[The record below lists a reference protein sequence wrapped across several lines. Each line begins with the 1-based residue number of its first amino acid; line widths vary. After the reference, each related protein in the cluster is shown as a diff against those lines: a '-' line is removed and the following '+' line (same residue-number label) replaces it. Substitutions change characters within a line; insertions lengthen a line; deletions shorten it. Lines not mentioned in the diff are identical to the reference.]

1 VRGLSLVGPLTV
13 TAELALLSLA
23 RTGVRSHTGPAVER
37 GQAAA
42 RLAIWW
48 PGERLQGERL
58 LTAGCPWGDETS
70 RAGPRGGW

>member
-1 VRGLSLVGPLTV
+1 VRDLSLVGPLTV
-13 TAELALLSLA
+13 TAEPVLLSLA
-23 RTGVRSHTGPAVER
+23 RTGFRSHTGPAVEQ

-42 RLAIWW
+42 RLPIWW

-70 RAGPRGGW
+70 RAAPGGGW